1 MNYAETMQALQHGNA
16 TEKRMAESLAKIE
29 REAVSAIVMSRKGR
43 FVLAWRAIRAAHA
56 ACDRIDTNAVKLRY
70 IGAAGSAFE
79 FAHLRIAEASTIVG
93 GEYLRTYG
101 AIAPGAEEG
110 YR

>member
-1 MNYAETMQALQHGNA
+1 MTHTETMLALREGNA
-16 TEKRMAESLAKIE
+16 TEKRMANSLEKIE
-29 REAVSAIVMSRKGR
+29 REAVSAIEMSRKGR

-101 AIAPGAEEG
+101 TIAPGAMEA

>member
-16 TEKRMAESLAKIE
+16 TEKRMAKSLEKLE
-29 REAVSAIVMSRKGR
+29 REIVSAIVLSRTGR
-43 FVLAWRAIRAAHA
+43 YVLAWRALRAAHA

-101 AIAPGAEEG
+101 TIAPGATEG